1 MSGIPRLSYDLGK
14 IWLLYLIY
22 LTEYEAL
29 CKYMSLLD
37 IDSLFKNIGLE
48 KKLIFVLTV
57 CLVKMRVPIICK
69 HVFIS
74 LPTNVFLKD
83 IWGIDAVSNGSACT

>member
-48 KKLIFVLTV
+48 KKID
-57 CLVKMRVPIICK
+57 IC
-69 HVFIS
+69 IDS
-74 LPTNVFLKD
+74 LFSENESPYNLQ
-83 IWGIDAVSNGSACT
+83 ACFY